1 MVILAFDTSGS
12 RVMRRVACPAWCAR
26 GGPVK
31 TRAIVSPAN
40 TSTVPWHRLQ
50 WHTAWVGWVEGQC
63 PVAVPE
69 VELVPR
75 LLSRAPRR
83 PRGVPYPTKHWGLK
97 KTPALHSF
105 LCCHLELGEWTKPKD
120 SSSEH
125 LQCPLSNTT
134 YSITALTASTS
145 VGGKTSV
152 PKAPQGTP

>member
-1 MVILAFDTSGS
+1 MPCGS
-12 RVMRRVACPAWCAR
+12 AR
-26 GGPVK
+26 GGIG
-31 TRAIVSPAN
+31 A
-40 TSTVPWHRLQ
+40 Q
-50 WHTAWVGWVEGQC
+50 
-63 PVAVPE
+63 VAQQGSQE
-69 VELVPR
+69 TQ
-75 LLSRAPRR
+75 
-83 PRGVPYPTKHWGLK
+83 RGPLPPKHWGLK